1 LEGGETNVDAPP
13 ATPKR
18 KGRLHGGFYILPS
31 LFTVGTLVCG
41 YISILATLRGSTA
54 LLTGDL
60 TTDAGRLAFDSAAKF
75 IGWAWVFDSFDG
87 RIARLTNSTSDF
99 GREFDSLADVIAF
112 GLAPALLAFSWGIR
126 PVEETV
132 GPLWREH
139 LTSIGLI
146 VTFAFVI
153 CGAARLARFNIQST
167 RPAGDRRSFVGLP
180 IPAAAGVVAAIV
192 HCRKEAIHDWN
203 YGAGWL
209 LLIALLAFLM
219 VSRVRYPSFKNFDL
233 RRARPYAAIILIGL
247 AIYLVYAYSEYALLL
262 VSVGYMVSGPLTR
275 LLGRRHPPAPPPQE
289 AHAQ

>member
-1 LEGGETNVDAPP
+1 MDTLP

-41 YISILATLRGSTA
+41 YLSILATLKGSTA

-60 TTDAGRLAFDSAAKF
+60 TSDAGRFAFDNAAKF
-75 IGWAWVFDSFDG
+75 IGWAWLFDSFDG
-87 RIARLTNSTSDF
+87 RIARLTNSSSDF

-112 GLAPALLAFSWGIR
+112 GLAPAVLAFSWGIR
-126 PVEETV
+126 PIEPTI

-139 LTSIGLI
+139 LASIGLI

-167 RPAGDRRSFVGLP
+167 RPSTDRKHFVGLP

-192 HCRKEAIHDWN
+192 HCRKDAIQDWN

-219 VSRVRYPSFKNFDL
+219 VSRVRYPSFKQVDL

-247 AIYLVYAYSEYALLL
+247 AVYLVYAYSEYVLLL
-262 VSVGYMVSGPLTR
+262 VSVGYLVSGPLSR
-275 LLGRRHPPAPPPQE
+275 LLAHRHPPAPPPQE
-289 AHAQ
+289 VHAQ